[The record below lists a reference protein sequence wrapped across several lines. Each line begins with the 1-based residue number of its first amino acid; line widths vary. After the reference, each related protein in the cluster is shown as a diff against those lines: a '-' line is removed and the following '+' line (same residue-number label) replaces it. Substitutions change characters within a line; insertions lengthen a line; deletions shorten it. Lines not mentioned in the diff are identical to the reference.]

1 MCVCACELVSRGIER
16 ERGRVRDEK
25 GKEGEEMIK
34 TKWDR
39 GRRYAVEKKAT
50 GKFKINKMKH
60 IWLQE
65 SKQ

>member
-1 MCVCACELVSRGIER
+1 M
-16 ERGRVRDEK
+16 RDEK

>member
-1 MCVCACELVSRGIER
+1 MSKR
-16 ERGRVRDEK
+16 ERDEK
-25 GKEGEEMIK
+25 GKEGEEIIK

-39 GRRYAVEKKAT
+39 DEET
-50 GKFKINKMKH
+50 GTFQINKIKH